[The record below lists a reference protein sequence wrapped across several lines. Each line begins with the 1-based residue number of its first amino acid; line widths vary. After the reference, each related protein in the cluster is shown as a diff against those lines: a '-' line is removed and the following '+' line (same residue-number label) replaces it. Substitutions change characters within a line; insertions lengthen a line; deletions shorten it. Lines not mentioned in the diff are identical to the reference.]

1 MVAMNCPAIPFTA
14 AEVRREAYLWRLA
27 GAFQALMDQA
37 RNPCALKGGTA
48 LRFQVG
54 PSRPSTDLDFEGDGP
69 VSVRKTLLKAVAAAT
84 PPQPYRIGRDL
95 LWRGTVTMTLGDA
108 EAGRIRIG
116 VDYRKTGSRSGMPR
130 KVPLDRCERVQGINI
145 YRPSELISRKLHTIV
160 GERPRQKARDIYD
173 AAWIVAEHPD
183 LLGKTDAAKLRQW
196 LEKMTPETREELQNR
211 LRGEQLTSRVSAKEV
226 WQALEA
232 GIQRLEQRSDDPA
245 PAEERRP
252 GGPPPPTLRSS
263 ALRALEK
270 SQRAPKPDRTRNH

>member
-1 MVAMNCPAIPFTA
+1 MNCPAIPFTAA

-27 GAFQALMDQA
+27 GAFQALMDEA

-54 PSRPSTDLDFEGDGP
+54 LSRPSTDLDFEGDGP

-145 YRPSELISRKLHTIV
+145 YRPSELISRKLHTIQV
-160 GERPRQKARDIYD
+160 ETQEPPY
-173 AAWIVAEHPD
+173 
-183 LLGKTDAAKLRQW
+183 GKNAVFT
-196 LEKMTPETREELQNR
+196 
-211 LRGEQLTSRVSAKEV
+211 
-226 WQALEA
+226 
-232 GIQRLEQRSDDPA
+232 GILATTEA
-245 PAEERRP
+245 PA
-252 GGPPPPTLRSS
+252 
-263 ALRALEK
+263 
-270 SQRAPKPDRTRNH
+270 